1 VDPGSALGLILSHYR
16 LSTGNASCSVVN
28 ACGLSL
34 QNKMSGGKLHMTR
47 TTRVIATEVIQTQ
60 CLLINFLLQ
69 YVITSWASFVN
80 SFGSVPIRRNPFRRN
95 PIRRNATLTLT
106 LNPNPNLTLTLTLN
120 PNFGETGFGETGRH
134 HSFSR
139 NHVRSLVCLLALFL
153 SGFLFMRSNVG

>member
-1 VDPGSALGLILSHYR
+1 
-16 LSTGNASCSVVN
+16 
-28 ACGLSL
+28 
-34 QNKMSGGKLHMTR
+34 MTR

-106 LNPNPNLTLTLTLN
+106 LNPN
-120 PNFGETGFGETGRH
+120 FGETGFGETGRH

-153 SGFLFMRSNVG
+153 SGFLFMRSSVG